1 MLPRTQAYIHTAWRE
16 TSPGWLLALAA
27 MLGFRHPT
35 AGPLAICDLACGTG
49 YSAALT
55 AASMPSAE
63 VDGFDADAGHIEMAG
78 RLADSAGLGNIRFAT
93 ADIRRLAENPPRAYD
108 IVVVHGVLSWVPAD
122 VREAIFRF
130 AGAALKDGGIAYLH
144 YACQPGAST
153 FSALNAAMRA
163 AAPGG
168 TPMERLDRT
177 RPLLARMRRG
187 AGLFLAHPQAG
198 TSWDSLANQ
207 PDAYIAHELAG
218 DTFEPLSSGDV
229 IAAMAARGCA
239 FAGSATPIEN
249 VDRMSLP
256 QDCLAALDGL
266 DRVPL
271 REVLKDIARD
281 QALRRDLYVK
291 NGRPL
296 TPQAHM
302 EALAGLRFR
311 RMADIAGGAVTVQTR
326 VGPVEGAA
334 AIFAPLLDAFAAGDR
349 SFDELQRLQPFSG
362 RPGLLNQSLVLLME
376 GGLVRPVWPGAD
388 TSGARAFNLAVSGYA
403 DAPARAD
410 AELMGPRPF

>member
-1 MLPRTQAYIHTAWRE
+1 MPHAQAYIHTAWRE

-27 MLGFRHPT
+27 MLGFRHS
-35 AGPLAICDLACGTG
+35 ANGPLAICDLACGTG

-55 AASMPSAE
+55 AACVPSAT
-63 VDGFDADAGHIEMAG
+63 VDGFDADAGHIEMAE
-78 RLADSAGLGNIRFAT
+78 RLAKSAALGNIRFDT
-93 ADIRRLAENPPRAYD
+93 ADIRRLADDPPRTYD
-108 IVVVHGVLSWVPAD
+108 IIVVHGVLSWVQPD

-130 AGAALKDGGIAYLH
+130 AGSALKDGGIAYLH

-153 FSALNAAMRA
+153 LAVLNGAMRA
-163 AAPGG
+163 SAPAG
-168 TPMERLDRT
+168 TPMERLQKI
-177 RPLLARMRRG
+177 RPLLAPMRRG
-187 AGLFLAHPQAG
+187 AGLFVAHPQAG
-198 TSWDSLANQ
+198 TSWDSLASQ
-207 PDAYIAHELAG
+207 PDAYVAHELAG

-229 IAAMAARGCA
+229 ITAMSAHGSA

-256 QDCLAALDGL
+256 QDCLAALEG
-266 DRVPL
+266 VGQTPL

-281 QALRRDLYVK
+281 QALRRDIYVK

-302 EALAGLRFR
+302 DALAGLRFR
-311 RMADIAGGAVTVQTR
+311 RMADVAGGAVTVQTR

-334 AIFAPLLDAFAAGDR
+334 AIFAPLLDAFASGDR
-349 SFDELQRLQPFSG
+349 GFDELARLPPFSG

-388 TSGARAFNLAVSGYA
+388 RAGARAFNHAVSSYA
-403 DAPARAD
+403 DAPALAD
-410 AELMGPRPF
+410 AELMGPRPL